1 MVESKWG
8 GSFGVIFAAWAVKM
22 GWKCLALFANGSGTG
37 SGN

>member
-22 GWKCLALFANGSGTG
+22 VVEIACKTDIMQFE
-37 SGN
+37 